1 MVKVE
6 SPSLA
11 LRFEE
16 SKSGGGG
23 CGDDAAIPPPLR
35 EAEAAEPAM
44 EAALYSSLLPPVS
57 SLLWPL
63 PLLDEL
69 GDAASLNCRSF
80 SRVYHASTCHDVGML
95 P

>member
-1 MVKVE
+1 
-6 SPSLA
+6 
-11 LRFEE
+11 
-16 SKSGGGG
+16 
-23 CGDDAAIPPPLR
+23 
-35 EAEAAEPAM
+35 M

-80 SRVYHASTCHDVGML
+80 SSVYHASTCGDVETL
-95 P
+95 I